1 MKKYRRKTYYNGY
14 LPRVAY
20 HIAVTQNSDK
30 ILFFL
35 DRQVKQYGELT
46 QNQLQFVFDEC
57 VKKNVRP
64 STAIYV
70 LTQAVDRLKEI
81 QEV

>member
-1 MKKYRRKTYYNGY
+1 MKYPNGY
-14 LPRVAY
+14 LPRIAY

-30 ILFFL
+30 ILYFL
-35 DRQVKQYGELT
+35 DRQVKQYGGLT
-46 QNQLQFVFDEC
+46 IGQGKFIIDEC
-57 VKKNVRP
+57 LKKNVRH

>member
-1 MKKYRRKTYYNGY
+1 MKYPNGY
-14 LPRVAY
+14 LPRIAY

-30 ILFFL
+30 ILYFL
-35 DRQVKQYGELT
+35 DRQVKQYGEPT
-46 QNQLQFVFDEC
+46 QSQLQFVFDEC

-70 LTQAVDRLKEI
+70 LTQALDRLKEI
-81 QEV
+81 QKV